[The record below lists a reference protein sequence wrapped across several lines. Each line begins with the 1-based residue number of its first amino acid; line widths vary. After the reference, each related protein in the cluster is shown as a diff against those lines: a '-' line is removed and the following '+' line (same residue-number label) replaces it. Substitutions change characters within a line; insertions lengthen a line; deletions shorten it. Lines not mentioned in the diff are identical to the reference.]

1 MRRFRVSIVL
11 VPILGLLAACSGG
24 GQSQAELQ
32 RPNNARDRV
41 LGIVWRDDSAAL
53 VKLAGSSL
61 ASVSRPL
68 PLGHDGGTWI
78 FSPDRARLA
87 LAGGQPLEVR
97 IVEARRLKTVGVVRL
112 SGESFSPPA
121 QANVVA
127 LAWPAPGRVLALL
140 EWGAWT
146 HALAVVDTRERRVL
160 SGEPIA
166 GTLIG
171 EAPTRDGLALLL
183 APPARIGPARLL
195 LVDAAGRKRSIS
207 LSETWAGLVP
217 IDAESNDEVAHIL
230 SPALAVDP
238 TGRRALIIAATGPV
252 ADVDLVTGRVA
263 YRTVREPVSLLG
275 RLRSWLEPKAEAKAQ
290 DGPTRQAAWV
300 AKDVVAV
307 TGQDASASGR
317 AGHEQETTAP
327 AGLTLIDVRH
337 WTQRTFDEQ
346 ASQLSVSDGTLLAY
360 GTSWNSRTQV
370 TKGMGLTAYRLDG
383 KKRFHLFGGEP
394 IYYLQAAG
402 RYAYVWREQ
411 DAPATVDLRSGRVVR
426 ELVRYRGA
434 DIPAL
439 VSLR

>member
-1 MRRFRVSIVL
+1 
-11 VPILGLLAACSGG
+11 
-24 GQSQAELQ
+24 
-32 RPNNARDRV
+32 
-41 LGIVWRDDSAAL
+41 
-53 VKLAGSSL
+53 
-61 ASVSRPL
+61 
-68 PLGHDGGTWI
+68 
-78 FSPDRARLA
+78 
-87 LAGGQPLEVR
+87 
-97 IVEARRLKTVGVVRL
+97 
-112 SGESFSPPA
+112 
-121 QANVVA
+121 
-127 LAWPAPGRVLALL
+127 
-140 EWGAWT
+140 
-146 HALAVVDTRERRVL
+146 
-160 SGEPIA
+160 
-166 GTLIG
+166 
-171 EAPTRDGLALLL
+171 
-183 APPARIGPARLL
+183 
-195 LVDAAGRKRSIS
+195 
-207 LSETWAGLVP
+207 
-217 IDAESNDEVAHIL
+217 
-230 SPALAVDP
+230 
-238 TGRRALIIAATGPV
+238 V

-263 YRTVREPVSLLG
+263 YRTVREAVSLLG

-337 WTQRTFDEQ
+337 WTQRTLDEQ